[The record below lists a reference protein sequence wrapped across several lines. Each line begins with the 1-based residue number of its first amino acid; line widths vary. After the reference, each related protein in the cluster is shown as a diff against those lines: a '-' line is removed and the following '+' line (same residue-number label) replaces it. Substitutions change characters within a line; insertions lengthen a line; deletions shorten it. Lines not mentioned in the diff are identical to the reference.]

1 MRKTILAL
9 GSAAAL
15 SISGAGIATAQPDV
29 NSNPNDTT
37 AEASPI
43 GSAAQMLCSS
53 LGDGSPEGD
62 ATTPTTPDTAGADTD
77 ADTETGAAETTTG
90 TDTEGESG
98 TTGDATDGA
107 TIAEPDTTGE
117 ATDGA
122 TIAEPDTTGDATG
135 YQDTATDP
143 DNLEGI
149 ETEQDSDDG
158 VATGEL
164 GAEAGATTAAEAGT
178 DTEPATGTDLPTAQ
192 TETEAGTA
200 DGSLGALAPLLAG
213 PDCAANITDLLEGL
227 AAGDLTSASAVL
239 STEAANA
246 EAEAEA
252 PGAVEDQAGTTDPT
266 NQATTDED
274 QVEADAL
281 TTEDDSEAVG
291 AF

>member
-98 TTGDATDGA
+98 TTGD
-107 TIAEPDTTGE
+107 